1 MKLQVTIE
9 FSGPWLLTHRD
20 DDVFPVTYLINSLRD
35 AFPQDLTVK
44 THTLSEITLVLN
56 ADKVREEV
64 FNAKLRE
71 LFGAKYPIEDIASL
85 TVYSEQFSDEAAP
98 AKPTEEKP
106 EEKAEAKP
114 EEKPQ
119 EKAPEQKPEPE
130 RREPKRLFDRTL
142 PAFSGRQASKSE
154 QEQLGLDG
162 VMAEIEGQVGA
173 DEYKVS
179 ARELA
184 QVAPQII
191 KNKTYDTFTYQSYLY
206 SINDGY
212 GLKTYLELF
221 AGLCTALNVKP
232 VASSRKVIMHVL
244 PPESPD
250 PNRDAFSGIRR
261 ILDEGSQNAVRI
273 LCVDISE
280 WMNKTDSKQFKDF
293 LRHVEE
299 SLDCYIVVFRIPFVE
314 KDVLDRLR
322 FSLNDLMTVR
332 TVSFPPLTQEE
343 IKQCAERSLKK
354 YGFTISRNAWE
365 NFHERISEEKSDG
378 RFYGLNTVEKVVR
391 ELLYK
396 KQLANA
402 KTGKS
407 DTHITKRDTAAICAT
422 QDENISGFEMLE
434 QLVGSKEIKAR
445 VQEII
450 AQIEMSMKNDDLKHP
465 CIHMRFLGSPGTGK
479 TTVARIIG
487 KILREKGVLRVGGF
501 YEYSGRDFCGRYI
514 GETAPKTA
522 GMCRDAYGSV
532 LFIDEAYSLYHEG
545 ASTVDYGREAL
556 DTLIAEMENHRSD
569 FVVIMAGYTDDMEH
583 LMEGNRGLASRMP
596 YVIEFPNF
604 TRDQL
609 FDVFISMVE
618 KSHLQYDASLIDAA
632 REYFLALPEEFI
644 SSKEFS
650 NARFVRNLFER
661 TWAKA
666 TMRCQL
672 DKKSTITLTRD
683 DLERSASEKE
693 FKVINEKK
701 SARLGF

>member
-85 TVYSEQFSDEAAP
+85 TVYSEQFPDEAAP

-173 DEYKVS
+173 DEYKAI

-232 VASSRKVIMHVL
+232 VASS
-244 PPESPD
+244 
-250 PNRDAFSGIRR
+250 
-261 ILDEGSQNAVRI
+261 
-273 LCVDISE
+273 
-280 WMNKTDSKQFKDF
+280 
-293 LRHVEE
+293 
-299 SLDCYIVVFRIPFVE
+299 
-314 KDVLDRLR
+314 
-322 FSLNDLMTVR
+322 
-332 TVSFPPLTQEE
+332 
-343 IKQCAERSLKK
+343 
-354 YGFTISRNAWE
+354 
-365 NFHERISEEKSDG
+365 
-378 RFYGLNTVEKVVR
+378 
-391 ELLYK
+391 
-396 KQLANA
+396 
-402 KTGKS
+402 
-407 DTHITKRDTAAICAT
+407 
-422 QDENISGFEMLE
+422 
-434 QLVGSKEIKAR
+434 
-445 VQEII
+445 
-450 AQIEMSMKNDDLKHP
+450 
-465 CIHMRFLGSPGTGK
+465 
-479 TTVARIIG
+479 
-487 KILREKGVLRVGGF
+487 
-501 YEYSGRDFCGRYI
+501 
-514 GETAPKTA
+514 
-522 GMCRDAYGSV
+522 
-532 LFIDEAYSLYHEG
+532 
-545 ASTVDYGREAL
+545 
-556 DTLIAEMENHRSD
+556 
-569 FVVIMAGYTDDMEH
+569 
-583 LMEGNRGLASRMP
+583 
-596 YVIEFPNF
+596 
-604 TRDQL
+604 
-609 FDVFISMVE
+609 
-618 KSHLQYDASLIDAA
+618 
-632 REYFLALPEEFI
+632 
-644 SSKEFS
+644 
-650 NARFVRNLFER
+650 
-661 TWAKA
+661 
-666 TMRCQL
+666 
-672 DKKSTITLTRD
+672 
-683 DLERSASEKE
+683 
-693 FKVINEKK
+693 
-701 SARLGF
+701 